1 MNYELGIMQFL
12 LNNKEWS
19 SSSEITSTFNI
30 STRTVRTIVKTINS
44 DREIILS
51 SQRGYKINNEY
62 RDYVKSFLIDN
73 KITASEID
81 NSEQRQEHIIKKIFI
96 SNKEINFYDLIDD
109 LYVSDSTLNGDLVS
123 LRKRLKKYQLTL
135 ERKKEII
142 SINGE
147 EKQIRKL
154 MSDVIYNEVKDGL
167 LNFNILN
174 NVFPEYNV
182 FTIKKILNESIITNN
197 LAIDDFGI
205 TDLVL
210 HICIMLDRISIN
222 KEINE
227 TIQKE
232 LKDNTLYSK
241 ITKQIFKELE
251 KANNITISD
260 REIIA
265 ISPLI
270 AINTKQV
277 LDKNTT
283 LMDLPKFVDK
293 KIITFVQKIISNVLK
308 EYSINLNTNDFIIR
322 FSLHL
327 SQLLSSVKKSNRN
340 PLLKNIKDSY
350 PLVFEISVYIANLI
364 HKNYPN
370 INLDDHEISYIALH
384 VGMTIDKEN
393 HEKSNAILII
403 PDYYNLKDY
412 IINRLYLNF
421 YNSLCISCTY
431 NDESE
436 IDYSENFDIILSTQS
451 LSVSTNA
458 EYIKITPFIND
469 TDLINI
475 QHAIELVDMKGKI
488 RNNEP
493 LFNLFDINCFKIFNH
508 CSLTR
513 ENIIKDL
520 GYELKK
526 QNFVNDSFID
536 EVIDRERISSTAYSN
551 LAVPHTLN
559 ISGLKTCIAVGIF
572 PDNYQWE
579 TNTINIVL
587 ILVIQKKD
595 KETFKNL
602 FQNIIR
608 IFTSKEW
615 LESYKKIS
623 NYDDYMD
630 FIKKLVIFK

>member
-1 MNYELGIMQFL
+1 MQFL

-19 SSSEITSTFNI
+19 SSNEIISTFNI
-30 STRTVRTIVKTINS
+30 STRTVRTIIKTINN

-62 RDYVKSFLIDN
+62 RDYVKSLIIDN
-73 KITASEID
+73 KRTLNEID
-81 NSEQRQEHIIKKIFI
+81 NSEQRQEHIIKKLFI
-96 SNKEINFYDLIDD
+96 ANKAINFYDLIDD
-109 LYVSDSTLNGDLVS
+109 LYVSDSTLNSDLVN
-123 LRKRLKKYQLTL
+123 LRKRLKTYQLTL
-135 ERKKEII
+135 NRKKDII

-182 FTIKKILNESIITNN
+182 FSIKRILNESIIMNN

-222 KEINE
+222 KEIHDN
-227 TIQKE
+227 IQKDLE
-232 LKDNTLYSK
+232 DSTLYSR
-241 ITKQIFKELE
+241 ITKQIFRELE
-251 KANNITISD
+251 KINNITISD
-260 REIIA
+260 AEIIS

-283 LMDLPKFVDK
+283 LMDLPNFVDK
-293 KIITFVQKIISNVLK
+293 KIIMFVQKIISNVLK

-327 SQLLSSVKKSNRN
+327 SQLLASVKKSNRN

-364 HKNYPN
+364 HKDYPN

-393 HEKSNAILII
+393 HEKCQAILII
-403 PDYYNLKDY
+403 PEYYNLKDN

-421 YNSLCISCTY
+421 YNSLSIISVY

-436 IDYSENFDIILSTQS
+436 INYSENFDVILSTQS

-469 TDLINI
+469 TDLVNI
-475 QHAIELVDMKGKI
+475 QHAIELVDMKEKI
-488 RNNEP
+488 KSNEP
-493 LFNLFDINCFKIFNH
+493 LFNLFDPNCFKIYHH

-513 ENIIKDL
+513 EHIIKDL
-520 GYELKK
+520 GNGLKK
-526 QNFVNDSFID
+526 QNYVNDTFID
-536 EVIDRERISSTAYSN
+536 EVIDRERLSSTAYSN
-551 LAVPHTLN
+551 LAVPHTLT

-615 LESYKKIS
+615 LESYKKITD
-623 NYDDYMD
+623 YDDYME
-630 FIKKLVIFK
+630 FIKRLVIFK